1 MADSTSRHTNR
12 RTMAGTWLLWV
23 AGALAFPIAGLAG
36 TAVAGRVDDAT
47 AALVGGMIA
56 GLVLGAGQVLVS
68 RRRLDPRRWVPAT
81 AAGMGAG
88 LMLGAW
94 IVGYRTSL
102 SDLALMGALTGLV
115 LGPAQAL
122 ALPAQAAHRWMW
134 AVAMPAMWALGWTI
148 TTLGGIH
155 VEEQFTIFG
164 AYGALA
170 FSAVSGVL
178 LHRLLPYGDT
188 AQAPLAAAAVRVP
201 R

>member
-1 MADSTSRHTNR
+1 
-12 RTMAGTWLLWV
+12 MAGTWLLWV